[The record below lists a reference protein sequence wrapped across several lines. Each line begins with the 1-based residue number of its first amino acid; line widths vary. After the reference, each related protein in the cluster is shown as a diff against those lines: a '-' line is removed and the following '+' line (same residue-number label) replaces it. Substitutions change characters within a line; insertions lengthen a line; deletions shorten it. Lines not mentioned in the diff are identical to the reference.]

1 MDLGSR
7 RDTEDQRQC
16 VAAASSKEVVTAH
29 LLVSASHV
37 SLTSSQLARAT
48 LLPCENK
55 RKGKHSDTHS
65 AQVTLTRNISCP
77 MASPWPRPV
86 VIVSQGSTYLRFSF
100 IISKHCCC
108 FHSSPLLSQS
118 MQKNHISTFLV
129 VFHFK
134 SCRWFVPRFSLA
146 AL

>member
-29 LLVSASHV
+29 LLVPVSHV

-55 RKGKHSDTHS
+55 RKGKHSGIHS

-86 VIVSQGSTYLRFSF
+86 VIVSQGSTYPHFRL

-108 FHSSPLLSQS
+108 FHSSPLLLSQS
-118 MQKNHISTFLV
+118 MKKNPVSPL
-129 VFHFK
+129 
-134 SCRWFVPRFSLA
+134 SW
-146 AL
+146 